1 MEFMDL
7 AKARFSLRSY
17 SDRDVEPEKLTKI
30 LEAGRIAPTAK
41 NNQPQRIFVLQG
53 DSIAKPVKA
62 VAAPLVL
69 QWYW

>member
-30 LEAGRIAPTAK
+30 LEAGRIPLPLKIINHSAFLCFRVIVSLKQLRP
-41 NNQPQRIFVLQG
+41 
-53 DSIAKPVKA
+53 

>member
-53 DSIAKPVKA
+53 DSNR
-62 VAAPLVL
+62 
-69 QWYW
+69 